1 MRRRRRWLI
10 PSFLAVVA
18 MSCGMADAADKSKV
32 DGATKRVEKGARQI
46 GDGQVGPGFKEM
58 FAGVGHTIVEG
69 AKFSGENIKE
79 FFAGK
84 K

>member
-1 MRRRRRWLI
+1 
-10 PSFLAVVA
+10 
-18 MSCGMADAADKSKV
+18 V
-32 DGATKRVEKGARQI
+32 DQATKRVERGARQI
-46 GDGQVGPGFKEM
+46 GQGQVGPGFKEM
-58 FAGVGHTIVEG
+58 FMGVGHTIVGG